1 MRWWHAHG
9 WILAVGP
16 AAGLLFALTVA
27 GFGWRLVG
35 DASGLPPVGL
45 LGAQGVPGASAFN
58 VLGFVIPGAIAAALA
73 WRLRDLAT
81 SPPRLSA
88 GLGWQ
93 LVFLSALAFAAQG
106 LLPLDPTDLDARPS
120 RLHALAWTLWWLA
133 FVPGALL
140 LAWTALQGQPRRYV
154 ACAVHAA
161 AAGWLLAL
169 TGPLAAKLDA
179 ALAQRLAYGV
189 WFVWL
194 AWAGWAGV
202 RTAALSRGAVSGPGS
217 SPPARR

>member
-1 MRWWHAHG
+1 
-9 WILAVGP
+9 
-16 AAGLLFALTVA
+16 LFAATVA
-27 GFGWRLVG
+27 GFGWWLDG
-35 DASGLPPVGL
+35 AAHGLHPVGF
-45 LGAQGVPGASAFN
+45 LGGQCVPGASAFN

-140 LAWTALQGQPRRYV
+140 LAWTALQGQPRRYEGF
-154 ACAVHAA
+154 AVHAA

-202 RTAALSRGAVSGPGS
+202 RTAALSRGAASGP
-217 SPPARR
+217 

>member
-1 MRWWHAHG
+1 M
-9 WILAVGP
+9 
-16 AAGLLFALTVA
+16 A
-27 GFGWRLVG
+27 GFGWRLEG
-35 DASGLPPVGL
+35 YAQALHPVGL
-45 LGAQGVPGASAFN
+45 LGAQGVPGALAFN
-58 VLGFVIPGAIAAALA
+58 VLAFVIPGAIAAALA

-81 SPPRLSA
+81 SSPRLSA

-106 LLPLDPTDLDARPS
+106 LLPLDPTDLDAPPS

-140 LAWTALQGQPRRYV
+140 LAWTAWQGQPRRY
-154 ACAVHAA
+154 AGFAVHAA

-194 AWAGWAGV
+194 AWAGWARARAAGV
-202 RTAALSRGAVSGPGS
+202 SRGAASGPGS
-217 SPPARR
+217 SPPVRR

>member
-1 MRWWHAHG
+1 MRWWHGHR
-9 WILAVGP
+9 WLLAAGP
-16 AAGLLFALTVA
+16 AAGVLFMATVA
-27 GFGWRLVG
+27 GFGWWLNG
-35 DASGLPPVGL
+35 AAHGLYPVGF
-45 LGAQGVPGASAFN
+45 LGGQRVPGALAFN

-81 SPPRLSA
+81 SPARLPA

-106 LLPLDPTDLDARPS
+106 LLPLDPTDLDAPPS

-140 LAWTALQGQPRRYV
+140 LAWTALHGQPRRY
-154 ACAVHAA
+154 AAFAVHAA

-194 AWAGWAGV
+194 AWAGWARAREAGV
-202 RTAALSRGAVSGPGS
+202 SRGAASGPGS
-217 SPPARR
+217 SPPVRR